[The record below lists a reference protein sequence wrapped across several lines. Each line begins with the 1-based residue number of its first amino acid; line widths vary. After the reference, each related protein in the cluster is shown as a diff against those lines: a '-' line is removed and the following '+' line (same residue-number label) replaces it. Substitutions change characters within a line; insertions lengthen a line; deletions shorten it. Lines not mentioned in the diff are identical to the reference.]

1 MTYELGI
8 DLGTTWT
15 AAAVWRG
22 ERATIV
28 NLGTRQAAVPS
39 IVYVGP
45 DGSVLIG
52 EAADRRVL
60 SEPERVARQFKRRI
74 GDPAPILLG
83 GAPHSAELLTAK
95 LLRWV
100 VDAVANREGEMP
112 TTITITHPANWG
124 AYKKDLLEQAVHLA
138 GLSGPGN
145 PTIRL
150 LSEPEAAAIHYAGTE
165 RVEPGQAVAVYDL
178 GGGTFDVAV
187 LRSTGDSFAI
197 LGAPEGIERLGGID
211 FDAAVLGH
219 VARTLGGLDDL
230 DPDDPAVATAV
241 AHLRDQCTAAKEALS
256 VDTQT
261 IVPVLLPGRH
271 TEVRLTRAELEAM
284 LRPAI
289 EETVAAT
296 TRALRTAGL
305 QPSDLKA
312 VVLVGGSSRIPLVA
326 QLVTSALGRPVALD
340 TDPKHAIALGA
351 ARHAHLTAAGPGALT
366 SPSRQTA
373 QGLPAA
379 QAAPPL
385 AGAALTPA
393 VSPPPP
399 RVGLTPPPAPPP
411 TASIVPPRTSGPIPT
426 APPLATSGSSTPPPA
441 FSTPPPYVPPP
452 SDPTTPSGPDT
463 PGQPKRKRTGLLIG
477 AAAAVIAL
485 VVGGIAV
492 FGGGGGGDG
501 ESSSDSTIVTD
512 DSSADTAFVD
522 DGGVSAPLEAGL
534 LSALDL
540 EATTGTVSLQ
550 GEAAF
555 PGDVLCDADGVID
568 TSNFVDYRSRIFADN
583 PDFSGKKAAA
593 GAIEFPDSD
602 SADAFL
608 EELNNF
614 GASHV
619 VSDECPL
626 QPVDFFDGTVAFKES
641 PAGGGDQG
649 AIGFAK
655 VEPDVVVFVG
665 FGDPTGMDPSSVQF
679 LVQVQKEKMDAE
691 LNGGASDTGA
701 DDTEAGDES
710 TLQLMQDSLLA
721 PDDVGESFDQA
732 ITSVDPEVDYLCYG
746 EASADRSSAT
756 EVDEQLFGPDGA
768 TEVAVVTLSFPE
780 AASADDYLATT
791 EAFLDENAQGGCALT
806 PEPTDSLESSTTLDD
821 SFTFTFDG
829 GNGRSQATWAKLGN
843 IVVVV
848 IGNPLTAV
856 SVDDLVSLQI
866 GRFDE
871 AGLITD

>member
-1 MTYELGI
+1 M
-8 DLGTTWT
+8 
-15 AAAVWRG
+15 
-22 ERATIV
+22 
-28 NLGTRQAAVPS
+28 
-39 IVYVGP
+39 
-45 DGSVLIG
+45 
-52 EAADRRVL
+52 
-60 SEPERVARQFKRRI
+60 
-74 GDPAPILLG
+74 
-83 GAPHSAELLTAK
+83 
-95 LLRWV
+95 
-100 VDAVANREGEMP
+100 
-112 TTITITHPANWG
+112 
-124 AYKKDLLEQAVHLA
+124 
-138 GLSGPGN
+138 
-145 PTIRL
+145 
-150 LSEPEAAAIHYAGTE
+150 
-165 RVEPGQAVAVYDL
+165 
-178 GGGTFDVAV
+178 
-187 LRSTGDSFAI
+187 
-197 LGAPEGIERLGGID
+197 
-211 FDAAVLGH
+211 
-219 VARTLGGLDDL
+219 
-230 DPDDPAVATAV
+230 
-241 AHLRDQCTAAKEALS
+241 
-256 VDTQT
+256 
-261 IVPVLLPGRH
+261 
-271 TEVRLTRAELEAM
+271 
-284 LRPAI
+284 
-289 EETVAAT
+289 
-296 TRALRTAGL
+296 
-305 QPSDLKA
+305 
-312 VVLVGGSSRIPLVA
+312 
-326 QLVTSALGRPVALD
+326 
-340 TDPKHAIALGA
+340 
-351 ARHAHLTAAGPGALT
+351 
-366 SPSRQTA
+366 
-373 QGLPAA
+373 
-379 QAAPPL
+379 
-385 AGAALTPA
+385 
-393 VSPPPP
+393 
-399 RVGLTPPPAPPP
+399 GLTPPPRAAADRIDRP
-411 TASIVPPRTSGPIPT
+411 TANEWAHPDR
-426 APPLATSGSSTPPPA
+426 APLATSGSSTPPPT

-452 SDPTTPSGPDT
+452 SDPTAPSGPDT

-477 AAAAVIAL
+477 AAAAVVAL
-485 VVGGIAV
+485 VVGGIVA

-512 DSSADTAFVD
+512 DSSADTTFVD
-522 DGGVSAPLEAGL
+522 DGGSVSDALETGL

-540 EATTGTVSLQ
+540 EATTGAMTLQ

-555 PGDVLCDADGVID
+555 PSDVLCDAEDVID
-568 TSNFVDYRSRIFADN
+568 TSNFVDYRSRFFADS
-583 PDFSGKKAAA
+583 PDFSGKIAAA

-602 SADAFL
+602 AADAFL
-608 EELNNF
+608 VQLTNF

-626 QPVDFFDGTVAFKES
+626 QPVDFFDGTVAFRES

-691 LNGGASDTGA
+691 VNGGTSDSGA
-701 DDTEAGDES
+701 ADTEAGDES

-768 TEVAVVTLSFPE
+768 TEVAVVTLSFPD
-780 AASADDYLATT
+780 AASAGDYLATT
-791 EAFLDENAQGGCALT
+791 ETFLDENAQSGCALT